1 MTIQLQDQEKDNEK
15 PPSCLPR
22 PAHPWRVAVLANIK
36 EHDKPLPPDVPPD
49 AGADY
54 DYIETIDYIRAA
66 IETDGHQAFFI
77 QADANLPAALK
88 EVKPRITILTC
99 RTGVEDVRGII

>member
-1 MTIQLQDQEKDNEK
+1 MTIPMQIKIRTTEK
-15 PPSCLPR
+15 PPSYLPR

-54 DYIETIDYIRAA
+54 DYIETIDLSGQPLKLMAIRRSSSR
-66 IETDGHQAFFI
+66 
-77 QADANLPAALK
+77 ADANLPALLRKSSQISASISPK
-88 EVKPRITILTC
+88 V
-99 RTGVEDVRGII
+99 

>member
-1 MTIQLQDQEKDNEK
+1 MIAPMQEKENDK
-15 PPSCLPR
+15 PPSSAPR

-36 EHDKPLPPDVPPD
+36 EHDKSLPADVPPD

-54 DYIETIDYIRAA
+54 DYIETIDTIRAA

-77 QADANLPAALK
+77 QADRDLPYALK
-88 EVKPRITILTC
+88 AIAARYLLQHCRRI
-99 RTGVEDVRGII
+99 GG

>member
-1 MTIQLQDQEKDNEK
+1 MAIAMQDQEKDNEK

-36 EHDKPLPPDVPPD
+36 EHDKPLPADVPPD

-54 DYIETIDYIRAA
+54 DYIETIDYIRVRMKQR
-66 IETDGHQAFFI
+66 EKWLRHRKTE
-77 QADANLPAALK
+77 LRR
-88 EVKPRITILTC
+88 KPK
-99 RTGVEDVRGII
+99 RTTRQSV